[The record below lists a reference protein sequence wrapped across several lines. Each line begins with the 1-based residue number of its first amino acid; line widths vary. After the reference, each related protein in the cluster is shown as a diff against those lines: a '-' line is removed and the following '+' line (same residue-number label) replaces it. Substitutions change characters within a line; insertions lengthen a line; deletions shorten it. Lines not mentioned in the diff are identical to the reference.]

1 MGLLGAIV
9 GGTLGFVLGG
19 PLGMLLGG
27 ALGSRLSDPS
37 PQDLGGYPPPPPPPP
52 FGAGRAGRAGGG
64 PGAGPRGAEPWA
76 WQERLF
82 GRCPRCSAF
91 LEFTPGQPLICPRCS
106 ARLRADIGA
115 GPFAGGDRS
124 AGGFPHGGAQTGAGT
139 AEDLDRGTAQSAFMV
154 ALIGLAARVAKA
166 DGRVSE
172 QEIEAFDRF
181 LRDEAGMPASERQL
195 AARIFNRA
203 RDDTTPTSA
212 YTAQIRALLG
222 HRPDRLR
229 DLVALLLRVGLADGR
244 LEAGEERLI
253 RQINAELGLSA
264 RDFEN
269 ALALFKRDDIG
280 AAYAVLEVDRG
291 ATNEEIKKSYRR
303 LAKEYHPDVLQS
315 RGLPEDFLKFAN
327 EKLQAINAAYAR
339 VKQERG
345 F

>member
-37 PQDLGGYPPPPPPPP
+37 PQDLGAYPPPPPPPP
-52 FGAGRAGRAGGG
+52 PGAGRAGAG
-64 PGAGPRGAEPWA
+64 PGTGSRGTGPWA

-91 LEFTPGQPLICPRCS
+91 LEFTPGQPLVCPRCS

-115 GPFAGGDRS
+115 GPFAGGGWG
-124 AGGFPHGGAQTGAGT
+124 AGAGAGT
-139 AEDLDRGTAQSAFMV
+139 AEDLDQGTAQSAFMV
-154 ALIGLAARVAKA
+154 ALIGLAARLAKA

-181 LRDEAGMPASERQL
+181 LREEAGMPASERQL

-203 RDDTTPTSA
+203 RDDATPTAA

-229 DLVALLLRVGLADGR
+229 DLVALLLRVGYADGR

-253 RQINAELGLSA
+253 RQINADLGLSA

-280 AAYAVLEVDRG
+280 AAYALLEVDRG
-291 ATNEEIKKSYRR
+291 ATNDEIKKSYRR

>member
-37 PQDLGGYPPPPPPPP
+37 PQDLGAFPPPPPPPP
-52 FGAGRAGRAGGG
+52 PGAGRASGG
-64 PGAGPRGAEPWA
+64 PGAGPRGAGPWA
-76 WQERLF
+76 RQERLF

-91 LEFTPGQPLICPRCS
+91 LEFSPGQPLVCPRCS
-106 ARLRADIGA
+106 ARLRADPGA
-115 GPFAGGDRS
+115 GPFAGGGWGP
-124 AGGFPHGGAQTGAGT
+124 GGGAHGGAHAGAGAGT
-139 AEDLDRGTAQSAFMV
+139 AEDLDQGTAQSAFMV

-203 RDDTTPTSA
+203 RDDATPTSA

-229 DLVALLLRVGLADGR
+229 DLVTLLLRVGHADGR
-244 LEAGEERLI
+244 LEPGEERLI